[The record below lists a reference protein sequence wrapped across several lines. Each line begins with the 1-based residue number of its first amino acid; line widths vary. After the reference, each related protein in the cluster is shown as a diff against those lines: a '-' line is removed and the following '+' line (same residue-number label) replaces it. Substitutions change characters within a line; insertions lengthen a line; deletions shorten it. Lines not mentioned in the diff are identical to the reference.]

1 MAGKRKPTPLGAFRD
16 NMADAE
22 TLVLLAECLA
32 ATNQRRMRSEMR
44 DKVGVVFRVP
54 AKRRAE
60 LDYLRNPDVIVTF
73 LPGSRLSRTDLD
85 DRRPLL
91 RQALVAGCAATE
103 TYLADKV
110 MTKVGDLAK
119 VTAKTTD
126 RFAAIPLNVGSWMK
140 IEETYTRRK
149 RGLRELVVEP
159 YVRERA
165 STAPSQVGELLSLAG
180 VQDWSKKLDTALGLR
195 KGDTIAFLDQVTKR
209 RNRIA
214 HAGDRLGYTRGR
226 LTVAEVRRDLEQLDA
241 IVRVLDTIIR

>member
-1 MAGKRKPTPLGAFRD
+1 MAGKRKPSPLAAFKD

-44 DKVGVVFRVP
+44 DKVGVAFRVP
-54 AKRRAE
+54 ARRRAE

-73 LPGSRLSRTDLD
+73 LPGSRLARTDLD

-103 TYLADKV
+103 TFLADKV

-119 VTAKTTD
+119 VSEKTTE
-126 RFAAIPLNVGSWMK
+126 RFAAIPLNVGAWMT
-140 IEETYTRRK
+140 IEESYTRRK

-165 STAPSQVGELLSLAG
+165 STAPSQVGELLKLAG
-180 VQDWSKKLDTALGLR
+180 VQDWSKELDKALGFR
-195 KGDTIAFLDQVTKR
+195 RGGTVDFLEQVTKR

-214 HAGDRLGYTRGR
+214 HSGDRQGYTRGR
-226 LTVAEVRRDLEQLDA
+226 LTVAEVRKDLEQLDA
-241 IVRVLDTIIR
+241 IVRVLDTIVR

>member
-1 MAGKRKPTPLGAFRD
+1 MAGKRKPTPLAAFRD
-16 NMADAE
+16 NMSDAE

-32 ATNQRRMRSEMR
+32 ATNQRRMRKEMR
-44 DKVGVVFRVP
+44 DKIGSALRVP
-54 AKRRAE
+54 VKRRAE

-73 LPGSRLSRTDLD
+73 LPGSRLARGDLD

-110 MTKVGDLAK
+110 MTKVGDLARVSARSTK
-119 VTAKTTD
+119 
-126 RFAAIPLNVGSWMK
+126 RFGAIPLTVGSWMA

-149 RGLRELVVEP
+149 RGLREMVIEP

-180 VQDWSKKLDTALGLR
+180 VDEWARRLDGVLGNPR
-195 KGDTIAFLDQVTKR
+195 GATVEFLDQVTRR

-214 HAGDRLGYTRGR
+214 HAGDRVGYSRGR
-226 LTVAEVRRDLEQLDA
+226 LTVAEVRSDLEQLGA
-241 IVRVLDTIIR
+241 IVSALDTMIR

>member
-1 MAGKRKPTPLGAFRD
+1 MAGKRKPTPLAAFRD

-54 AKRRAE
+54 ARRRAE

-73 LPGSRLSRTDLD
+73 LPGSRLARTDLD

-110 MTKVGDLAK
+110 MTKAGDLAK

-126 RFAAIPLNVGSWMK
+126 RFAAIPLNVGSWMA
-140 IEETYTRRK
+140 IEETYKRRK

-180 VQDWSKKLDTALGLR
+180 VQDWSKKVDSALGIT
-195 KGDTIAFLDQVTKR
+195 KGSTVAFLDQVTRR

-214 HAGDRLGYTRGR
+214 HAGDRQGYTRGR
-226 LTVAEVRRDLEQLDA
+226 LSVAEVRRDLEQLHA